1 MPVGETVSY
10 CLVELPVL
18 LKETMKRLSSLN
30 VDGQAMSGFAAD
42 GGSTH
47 HQAAAGKI
55 GRDVHGLPGD
65 GRPLGPG
72 GGGPD
77 QTPSA
82 SASNPLPP
90 YPPDA
95 LARGT
100 EGLVL
105 LRVRIGVDGAIQAV
119 KIHQSSGDA
128 SLDESAL
135 NTVRDRWQFAPAHQ
149 NGFSV
154 PWEGLLPIRFRL
166 HAD

>member
-1 MPVGETVSY
+1 MTSTGRRVT
-10 CLVELPVL
+10 
-18 LKETMKRLSSLN
+18 
-30 VDGQAMSGFAAD
+30 DGR
-42 GGSTH
+42 
-47 HQAAAGKI
+47 AGRAEA
-55 GRDVHGLPGD
+55 GRD
-65 GRPLGPG
+65 
-72 GGGPD
+72 
-77 QTPSA
+77 QAPSA

-105 LRVRIGVDGAIQAV
+105 LRVWIRADCTVQAV
-119 KIHQSSGDA
+119 KIYKSSGDA

-135 NTVRDRWQFAPAHQ
+135 DTVRDRWQFVPAHQ